1 MKNKKM
7 YLLNNDLVFKTIF
20 SEEKAM
26 KRLLEETL
34 GLKVDK
40 IYSSNTELNVETIK
54 EKKKIL
60 DLIVETDK
68 GIINIEVN
76 NDYHQGLK
84 NRNFLYF
91 CKLIGSSVNK
101 NDSYINIINHIQ
113 LNLTW
118 NLKKYIKN
126 DISNIEKLT
135 YEVMEKTLDFSL
147 SDYFKI
153 YMYNMDYYKNK
164 CYNEGEKRF
173 IKLLVAE
180 SIEEMERISKGDKL
194 MEEITNK
201 VKRLNLDEEFYK
213 QMALPNDEEK
223 LFRSALIEAEETAS
237 KNKEMEIAK
246 KMLLKNSDI
255 KFISEVT
262 GLSEEEIKNL
272 K

>member
-1 MKNKKM
+1 VKKM
-7 YLLNNDLVFKTIF
+7 YLLNNDLIFKTIF
-20 SEEKAM
+20 SEEKAT

-54 EKKKIL
+54 EKRKIL

-76 NDYHQGLK
+76 NDYNQGLK

-118 NLKKYIKN
+118 NLQRYIKN

-164 CYNEGEKRF
+164 CYNKNKF
-173 IKLLVAE
+173 IKLLASE

-213 QMALPNDEEK
+213 QMVLPNDEEK
-223 LFRSALIEAEETAS
+223 LFKSALIEE
-237 KNKEMEIAK
+237 KQEIAK
-246 KMLLKNSDI
+246 KMLFKNSDI

-262 GLSEEEIKNL
+262 GLSEEEIKKL